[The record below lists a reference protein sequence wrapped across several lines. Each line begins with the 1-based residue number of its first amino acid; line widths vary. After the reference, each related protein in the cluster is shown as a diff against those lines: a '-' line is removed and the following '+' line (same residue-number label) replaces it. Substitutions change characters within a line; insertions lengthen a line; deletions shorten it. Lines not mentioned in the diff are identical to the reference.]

1 MTTWVLEISIKKK
14 TSILISGQYFT
25 VWVLIQT
32 SFQVING
39 KIFFAIIHKSRIKHP
54 FTSIIKESIRYCQ
67 NEFQFKIKNLGL
79 KIYIKKTC
87 YWCMKILDY
96 WLNKSHK
103 HVKTKIESKTKPKT
117 NTQDNVLRMNM
128 KNILQQKSKNA

>member
-1 MTTWVLEISIKKK
+1 MPFKINDSIFFMFLWNSSDGCHFFYVYKWQHWVLEISIKK

-25 VWVLIQT
+25 VWILIQT
-32 SFQVING
+32 SFQVIND
-39 KIFFAIIHKSRIKHP
+39 KIFFAIIHRSRIKHP

-67 NEFQFKIKNLGL
+67 NEFQFKIKILGL
-79 KIYIKKTC
+79 KIYKKKTC

-103 HVKTKIESKTKPKT
+103 YVKTKIE
-117 NTQDNVLRMNM
+117 
-128 KNILQQKSKNA
+128 